1 MSNAKTTHTSSGD
14 DSLWD
19 HVQTDGEE
27 VARCVWDGGAP
38 GYSGSTRIYCY
49 QDQFYVVND
58 GEFHGPYETKDAAET
73 AFPVFGPVDEN
84 DEGDAAIVEVWD
96 KQYGML
102 FQRK

>member
-19 HVQTDGEE
+19 MCRRLAKRLRAACGRGRTRLQRQHPDLLL
-27 VARCVWDGGAP
+27 
-38 GYSGSTRIYCY
+38 SGSV
-49 QDQFYVVND
+49 YVVND

-73 AFPVFGPVDEN
+73 AFPVFGPVNEN
-84 DEGDAAIVEVWD
+84 DEGDAAIVEIWD